1 MSLTTLLIGTAAAL
15 VLFFTQP
22 LLFQAAATLT
32 GEKPT
37 GYIASFAALVFAGV
51 ANAISAAVYGL
62 TLGALV
68 ATVNGTVALFGGI
81 VLAFLV
87 SGVTFSAFLRVPVFN
102 GIKVALAHHLVAPH
116 FARAKAQ
123 MLHTHQGLGL
133 VFVKEL
139 VYKLAIRWAR
149 FAVQPWGLSSSA
161 DTSDT
166 SQTTSP
172 VGVTSI
178 R

>member
-102 GIKVALAHHLVAPH
+102 GI
-116 FARAKAQ
+116 FSC
-123 MLHTHQGLGL
+123 T
-133 VFVKEL
+133 
-139 VYKLAIRWAR
+139 
-149 FAVQPWGLSSSA
+149 
-161 DTSDT
+161 
-166 SQTTSP
+166 
-172 VGVTSI
+172 
-178 R
+178 